1 MIQIDKDQLP
11 NMREDGSVK
20 NTGKYTI
27 AEYEHRGLRLED
39 LAERIAS
46 QLDSHFILY
55 DYKGNIY
62 TDNDDVIQIL
72 KDEYPSGDYPAYG
85 NPTEGF
91 GHDNMNIEW
100 DSLLQLQENKNY
112 IWIDYHY
119 IPKWYYI
126 YRKLAIQLNQ
136 IDTIFSNKEEG
147 KQLYDKCF
155 SSQDFRDN
163 NEWIEK
169 FDSEWDVQSLDPIHI
184 FASLNNNNLGYE
196 KKLKRIN
203 ILFKILN
210 DNFKEDYKNINFSGC
225 PAPNTTKIIGARDNE
240 LQKKV
245 WSYFKD
251 VLTKSQNANIKF
263 SEIQEWYGVEI
274 SAFTIFL
281 FWIDARNF
289 LPLDK
294 NTEALLD
301 SSKRG
306 FNFPNTY
313 ENYKNLLIKKNT
325 NLYILLS
332 IVSYDRKKQD
342 SLNEEDKYKI
352 YNYLE
357 NIATYDN
364 GDVIPAP
371 KLTVSIIDNQPNL
384 KATYIAP
391 SNNFRLI
398 ALKPLIGCDK
408 RYLKTLKENE
418 YYIFDKAY
426 KIYNDTIEVD
436 TDKDISLFNSKDIK
450 INISA
455 IVGKNGTGKSTIV
468 ELLFAL
474 IHNISLEK
482 EILKDSEKIKDLN
495 VELIYENN
503 YLYKIILQDS
513 VFKCYVYKQDNNLGE
528 STDGTITGYKYNRKD
543 NIYKQAHEHT
553 QFFKIEELF
562 YTIAVNYSQHAL
574 NSINTGKWIHSLFHK
589 NDAYQTPMVIEPYRK
604 NGNIDINKQ
613 ESLIK
618 QRLLANLLLLEDKD
632 DVKNSPRQLTEFYK
646 AINLKITF
654 DETTFI
660 NKYLE
665 IRAKYLDDIS
675 GETKSIFYSIFNI
688 DITSIIH
695 PMKEHIEDYIF
706 IKLIKISF
714 TYSHYKGEFNM
725 NERKFI
731 KPEIYFNNLKEDN
744 SHITYKL
751 KQVVN
756 FLKYEDLQY
765 KSGDILDIET
775 CSNKIEKIKQQNND
789 DIINRYL
796 PPSLF
801 NIDIILENNIS
812 FNTLSSG
819 EKQKIYSV
827 NSILYHLNNIN
838 SVENSLIQYKNIN
851 IVLDEIELYFH
862 PELQR
867 SYLSHLHNTI
877 FKTNSNN
884 ILGLNILFV
893 THSPFI
899 LSDIPDTKILFLEKD
914 SKDIQ
919 SKTIA
924 SKKKIKTFGANIHEL
939 LINGFFMDNSV
950 GEYALKEIK
959 NIVNFHYEVM
969 NLKDESLEEKENQY
983 NNLKDKFYFIQEHIG
998 EDYISGIIKNH
1009 LIDIEKRLNSD
1020 SFKSK
1025 RIEALKKEL
1034 NFLER
1039 TVND

>member
-1 MIQIDKDQLP
+1 MIQINKNQLP

-20 NTGKYTI
+20 NTEKYTI

-62 TDNDDVIQIL
+62 TNNEDVIQIL

-100 DSLLQLQENKNY
+100 DSLLQLQEDENY
-112 IWIDYHY
+112 KWVDYHY

-126 YRKLAIQLNQ
+126 YRKLAIQLNR
-136 IDTIFSNKEEG
+136 IDTIFSDKEEG
-147 KQLYDKCF
+147 KLLYDKCF

-184 FASLNNNNLGYE
+184 FASLNNNKLGHD
-196 KKLKRIN
+196 KRLKRIN

-240 LQKKV
+240 TQKEV
-245 WSYFKD
+245 WNYFKD
-251 VLTKSQNANIKF
+251 ILTKSQNANIKF
-263 SEIQEWYGVEI
+263 SEIQKWYGI
-274 SAFTIFL
+274 DIGAFTIFL

-294 NTEALLD
+294 NTEVLLE
-301 SSKRG
+301 SSKI
-306 FNFPNTY
+306 NFLFPSTY
-313 ENYKNLLIKKNT
+313 EDYKKLLIKQNT
-325 NLYILLS
+325 NLYLLLS
-332 IVSYDRKKQD
+332 LVSYDSKKQD
-342 SLNEEDKYKI
+342 NLNEEDKSKLF
-352 YNYLE
+352 NFLE
-357 NIATYDN
+357 NIATDN
-364 GDVIPAP
+364 NSNIIPP
-371 KLTVSIIDNQPNL
+371 PEVTVSVVENQNTL
-384 KATYIAP
+384 EATYIAP

-398 ALKPLIGCDK
+398 AIKPLAGCNK
-408 RYLKTLKENE
+408 KYLKTLKEDE

-426 KIYNDTIEVD
+426 KIKDDIIEVD
-436 TDKDISLFNSKDIK
+436 TDKDISLFDTKDIK
-450 INISA
+450 ININA
-455 IVGKNGTGKSTIV
+455 IAGKNGTGKSTII
-468 ELLFAL
+468 ELLFAI
-474 IHNISLEK
+474 IHNIALDK
-482 EILKDSEKIKDLN
+482 EILKDSKKIKNLD

-503 YLYKIILQDS
+503 YIYKIILQDDK
-513 VFKCYVYKQDNNLGE
+513 FECYVY
-528 STDGTITGYKYNRKD
+528 NRQD
-543 NIYKQAHEHT
+543 NIYKQEDEHT
-553 QFFKIEELF
+553 NLFKIEELF
-562 YTIAVNYSQHAL
+562 YTIAVNYSQHSL

-589 NDAYQTPMVIEPYRK
+589 NDAYQTPIVIEPYRK
-604 NGNIDINKQ
+604 DGNIDINKQ

-618 QRLLANLLLLEDKD
+618 QRLLANLLALEDKD
-632 DVKNSPRQLTEFYK
+632 DIKNSPRQLTEFYK
-646 AINLKITF
+646 AISLKITF
-654 DETTFI
+654 DDIGFQ
-660 NKYLE
+660 NKYAE
-665 IRAKYLDDIS
+665 IRAKYLNDINDES
-675 GETKSIFYSIFNI
+675 KLIFYSTFNI
-688 DITSIIH
+688 NIENIIH
-695 PMKEHIEDYIF
+695 PMKQYVQDYIF
-706 IKLIKISF
+706 SKLIKISF
-714 TYSHYKGEFNM
+714 TYPHYEGKFSRS
-725 NERKFI
+725 ERQFI
-731 KPEIYFNNLKEDN
+731 DPEVYFNALKQDN

-756 FLKYEDLQY
+756 FLKYSDLQY
-765 KSGDILDIET
+765 ENGDVLDIET

-789 DIINRYL
+789 EIINRYL

-801 NIDIILENNIS
+801 DIDIILENNIS

-838 SVENSLIQYKNIN
+838 SVENSLVQYKNIN

-867 SYLSHLHNTI
+867 NYLSHLHKTI
-877 FKTNSNN
+877 TKTNSNN

-899 LSDIPDTKILFLEKD
+899 LSDIPDNKILFLEKD

-924 SKKKIKTFGANIHEL
+924 SNKKIKTFGANIHEL
-939 LINGFFMDNSV
+939 LINGFFMENSI
-950 GEYALKEIK
+950 GEFALKEIK
-959 NIVNFHYEVM
+959 NIVSFHYEVM
-969 NLKDESLEEKENQY
+969 NLKNERIEDKINQY
-983 NNLKDKFYFIQEHIG
+983 NHLKDKFYFIQEHIG
-998 EDYISGIIKNH
+998 EDYIAGIIKNH
-1009 LIDIEKRLNSD
+1009 LIDIEKRLDSD

-1034 NFLER
+1034 NSLER
-1039 TVND
+1039 TVDD

>member
-1 MIQIDKDQLP
+1 MIQIDKNQLP

-20 NTGKYTI
+20 NTENYTI

-39 LAERIAS
+39 LAKRIAS

-55 DYKGNIY
+55 DYKGNIS
-62 TDNDDVIQIL
+62 TDNEDVIQIL

-100 DSLLQLQENKNY
+100 DSLLQLQEDENY

-126 YRKLAIQLNQ
+126 YRKLAIQLNR
-136 IDTIFSNKEEG
+136 IDTIFSDKEEG

-184 FASLNNNNLGYE
+184 FASLNNNKLGHE
-196 KKLKRIN
+196 KRLKRIN

-210 DNFKEDYKNINFSGC
+210 DNFKEEYKDINFNGC

-240 LQKKV
+240 SQKRV

-251 VLTKSQNANIKF
+251 VLTKSQNANIEF
-263 SEIQEWYGVEI
+263 SEIQEWYGIEI

-294 NTEALLD
+294 NTEALLEG
-301 SSKRG
+301 SKR
-306 FNFPNTY
+306 NFLLPNTY
-313 ENYKNLLIKKNT
+313 KEYKKLLIKQNT

-332 IVSYDRKKQD
+332 LVSYDRKKQD
-342 SLNEEDKYKI
+342 TLNEEDKSKLF
-352 YNYLE
+352 NFLE
-357 NIATYDN
+357 NIATDNN

-371 KLTVSIIDNQPNL
+371 KVTVSITENQDTL
-384 KATYIAP
+384 EATYIPP
-391 SNNFRLI
+391 SNNFKLI
-398 ALKPLIGCDK
+398 AIKPLAGCNK
-408 RYLKTLKENE
+408 KYLKTLKEDE

-426 KIYNDTIEVD
+426 TIQDDIIEVD
-436 TDKDISLFNSKDIK
+436 VDKDISLFDLKDIK
-450 INISA
+450 LNININA

-474 IHNISLEK
+474 INNISYIK
-482 EILKDSEKIKDLN
+482 KINSDIKKIENLN
-495 VELIYENN
+495 VELIYEND
-503 YLYKIILQDS
+503 YLYKII
-513 VFKCYVYKQDNNLGE
+513 FKDDNFQCHVYEQDNSLNE
-528 STDGTITGYKYNRKD
+528 VIKEYKHNPK
-543 NIYKQAHEHT
+543 NKIYKFAYEYT
-553 QFFKIEELF
+553 EKFEIVELF
-562 YTIAVNYSQHAL
+562 YTIGVNYSQHSL
-574 NSINTGKWIHSLFHK
+574 NSSYTGDWIHSLFHK
-589 NDAYQTPMVIEPYRK
+589 NDAYQTPIVIEPYRK
-604 NGNIDINKQ
+604 DGNIDINKQ
-613 ESLIK
+613 EALIK
-618 QRLLANLLLLEDKD
+618 QRLLANLLLQEVDSD
-632 DVKNSPRQLTEFYK
+632 DIKNSPRQLTEFYK
-646 AINLKITF
+646 AIKLKITF
-654 DETTFI
+654 DKISFDKKHAEI
-660 NKYLE
+660 KDKYFYT
-665 IRAKYLDDIS
+665 IDNNI
-675 GETKSIFYSIFNI
+675 KSLFYSIFKI
-688 DITSIIH
+688 SFTSVTH
-695 PMKEHIEDYIF
+695 PLKQSVEDYIF

-714 TYSHYKGEFNM
+714 TYSHYNRWFKNKK
-725 NERKFI
+725 KFI
-731 KPEIYFNNLKEDN
+731 EPKTYFETLFHDS

-751 KQVVN
+751 KQAVN
-756 FLKYEDLQY
+756 FLKYEKLQY
-765 KSGDILDIET
+765 LHEEIVDIEI

-789 DIINRYL
+789 DVINRYL

-801 NIDIILENNIS
+801 DIDIILENEIN

-827 NSILYHLNNIN
+827 NSILYHLNNID
-838 SVENSLIQYKNIN
+838 SVQSYLKRYKNVN

-867 SYLSHLHNTI
+867 NYLNHLHHTI
-877 FKTNSNN
+877 AKTNSNN
-884 ILGLNILFV
+884 ILGLNIIFV

-914 SKDIQ
+914 SNDIQ
-919 SKTIA
+919 SKTIP
-924 SKKKIKTFGANIHEL
+924 SNKKIKTFGANIHEL
-939 LINGFFMDNSV
+939 LINGFFMDNSI

-959 NIVNFHYEVM
+959 NIVKFHYEVM
-969 NLKDESLEEKENQY
+969 NLKDGSLKEKEEIY

-998 EDYISGIIKNH
+998 EDYIAGIIKNH
-1009 LIDIEKRLNSD
+1009 LVDIEKRLDSD

-1025 RIEALKKEL
+1025 RIEILKKEL
-1034 NFLER
+1034 KDLEESS
-1039 TVND
+1039 ND

>member
-1 MIQIDKDQLP
+1 MIQIDKNQLP

-20 NTGKYTI
+20 NTEKYTI

-62 TDNDDVIQIL
+62 TDNEDVIQIL
-72 KDEYPSGDYPAYG
+72 KDEYPSGNYPAYG

-91 GHDNMNIEW
+91 SYDNMTIDW
-100 DSLLQLQENKNY
+100 DRILQLQEDKNY

-126 YRKLAIQLNQ
+126 YKKLAIKLNQ
-136 IDTIFSNKEEG
+136 IDTIFSDKEEG

-184 FASLNNNNLGYE
+184 FASLNNNKLGHE
-196 KKLKRIN
+196 KRLKRIN
-203 ILFKILN
+203 ILFKVLN

-225 PAPNTTKIIGARDNE
+225 PSPNTTRIIGARDNKT
-240 LQKKV
+240 QKIV
-245 WSYFKD
+245 WNYFKD
-251 VLTKSQNANIKF
+251 ILTKSQNANIDF
-263 SEIQEWYGVEI
+263 SKMQKWYGI
-274 SAFTIFL
+274 DIGAFTIFL

-294 NTEALLD
+294 NTVSLLEG
-301 SSKRG
+301 SKR
-306 FNFPNTY
+306 NFLFPSTY
-313 ENYKNLLIKKNT
+313 EDYKKLLIKKNT
-325 NLYILLS
+325 NLYLLLAL
-332 IVSYDRKKQD
+332 VSYDRKKQD
-342 SLNEEDKYKI
+342 ALNVEDKSKLL
-352 YNYLE
+352 NFLE
-357 NIATYDN
+357 NMTTNSILS
-364 GDVIPAP
+364 P
-371 KLTVSIIDNQPNL
+371 KITISVNQP
-384 KATYIAP
+384 KIKTTITS

-398 ALKPLIGCDK
+398 AIKPLFGCDK
-408 RYLKTLKENE
+408 KYLKTLKEDE

-426 KIYNDTIEVD
+426 TIQD
-436 TDKDISLFNSKDIK
+436 DIIEIDVNEDFSLFDLKDIK
-450 INISA
+450 LNVNINA

-474 IHNISLEK
+474 INNISYIK
-482 EILKDSEKIKDLN
+482 EINSDIKKIKNLN
-495 VELIYENN
+495 VELIYENDFI
-503 YLYKIILQDS
+503 YKIILKGDN
-513 VFKCYVYKQDNNLGE
+513 FKCYVYKQNAYLGE
-528 STDGTITGYKYNRKD
+528 SSNEVIKGYEHNPKNK
-543 NIYKQAHEHT
+543 IYKFTHEHT
-553 QFFKIEELF
+553 ENFEIVELF
-562 YTIAVNYSQHAL
+562 YTIAVNYSQHSL
-574 NSINTGKWIHSLFHK
+574 NSSNTGKWIDSLFHK
-589 NDAYQTPMVIEPYRK
+589 NDAYQTPIVIEPYRK
-604 NGNIDINKQ
+604 DGNIDINKQ
-613 ESLIK
+613 EALIK
-618 QRLLANLLLLEDKD
+618 QRLLANLLLQEADSD
-632 DVKNSPRQLTEFYK
+632 DIKNSPRQLTEFYR
-646 AINLKITF
+646 AIKLKITF
-654 DETTFI
+654 DKISFEKKHIEIKDKYFNTI
-660 NKYLE
+660 NNN
-665 IRAKYLDDIS
+665 I
-675 GETKSIFYSIFNI
+675 KSLFYSIFKI
-688 DITSIIH
+688 DFTSVTH
-695 PMKEHIEDYIF
+695 PLKQPIEDYIF

-714 TYSHYKGEFNM
+714 TYSHYNRWFM
-725 NERKFI
+725 NKKKFI
-731 KPEIYFNNLKEDN
+731 EPKTYFETLFHDS

-751 KQVVN
+751 KQAVN
-756 FLKYEDLQY
+756 FLKYEKLQY
-765 KSGDILDIET
+765 LHEEIVDIEI

-789 DIINRYL
+789 DVINRYL

-801 NIDIILENNIS
+801 DIDIILENEIN

-827 NSILYHLNNIN
+827 NSILYHLNNID
-838 SVENSLIQYKNIN
+838 SVQTYLKRYKNVN

-877 FKTNSNN
+877 SKANSNN

-914 SKDIQ
+914 SNDIQ

-939 LINGFFMDNSV
+939 LINGFFMDNSI

-959 NIVNFHYEVM
+959 NIVKFHYEVM
-969 NLKDESLEEKENQY
+969 NLKDGSLKEKVEIY

-998 EDYISGIIKNH
+998 EDYIAGIIKNH
-1009 LIDIEKRLNSD
+1009 LVDIEKRLDSD

-1025 RIEALKKEL
+1025 RIKALKKEL

-1039 TVND
+1039 TVDD